1 MSVIARV
8 KPIAA
13 PVVSGLMIAKP
24 SSYSE
29 HQKESVVS
37 VVAAMIN
44 AYCVPCKENRE
55 TPLLEEKKTD
65 SGRTLLI
72 GVCPQCGSPIQ
83 RIGR

>member
-1 MSVIARV
+1 
-8 KPIAA
+8 
-13 PVVSGLMIAKP
+13 
-24 SSYSE
+24 
-29 HQKESVVS
+29 VVS

>member
-13 PVVSGLMIAKP
+13 PVVNGHTIARP

-37 VVAAMIN
+37 VVVAIIN
-44 AYCVPCKENRE
+44 AYCVPCKENSQS
-55 TPLLEEKKTD
+55 PLLEEKRTD
-65 SGRTLLI
+65 SGRKMLI
-72 GVCPQCGSPIQ
+72 GVCSRCGGTIQ

>member
-13 PVVSGLMIAKP
+13 PVVNGHTIARP

-37 VVAAMIN
+37 VVVAIIN
-44 AYCVPCKENRE
+44 AYCVQCKESKE
-55 TPLLEEKKTD
+55 SPLLEVKSTD
-65 SGRTLLI
+65 SGRTVHI
-72 GVCPQCGSPIQ
+72 GACPQCNSEIR
-83 RIGR
+83 RIMR